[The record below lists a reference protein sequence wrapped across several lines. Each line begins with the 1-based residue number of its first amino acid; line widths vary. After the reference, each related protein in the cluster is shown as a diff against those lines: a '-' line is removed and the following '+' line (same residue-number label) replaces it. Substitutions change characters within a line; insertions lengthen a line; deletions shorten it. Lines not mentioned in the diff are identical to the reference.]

1 MDPNEAIPVEPSQRA
16 RMGSAMPEALRRR
29 VYGGLAYT
37 ATPLA
42 PIASYLLWRQFQEVG
57 NMSSLWMA
65 IAYGA
70 LSILLPCSLVA
81 LWMRR
86 TELAVKL
93 FAYPAALMLG
103 FQLSVSSQMLV
114 AVTITEMLLLFS
126 ICFVV
131 MEEEDLKLF
140 GTVQLSLALASWVAR
155 AWIMPAPLAF
165 PAWELFNKQVIP
177 LAIFLV
183 FQVAIL
189 FMAVQ
194 LKRLLAENNQALASL
209 KSQREELA
217 RKNDDLRLFFYAASH
232 DLRQP
237 LRQVLGFARLLE
249 KKHKA
254 SLADEAK
261 EYLGFIE
268 QVSGRM
274 EGLLDSLL
282 HYASLS
288 TKPLELGT
296 VDLNLSLEHAVQD
309 VKLDLGRA
317 QAQFDFGPL
326 PVVEGQ
332 ASLLEDVLKNL
343 LDNSAKYRHPDRVL
357 VLKVWAQEVEGGWQ
371 LSVDD
376 NGIGVPENLRA
387 GLFQV
392 FHRGHPIANYPGYG
406 IGLAYCRRVLE
417 LHGGWIRLGDK
428 EGPGALMELFLPR
441 VLPAQVGG
449 MDSPGLSSH

>member
-1 MDPNEAIPVEPSQRA
+1 MEPSEA
-16 RMGSAMPEALRRR
+16 RPKADRRSTGTAMPEALRRR

-42 PIASYLLWRQFQEVG
+42 PIASYLLWRQFIEVG
-57 NMSSLWMA
+57 NLSSLWMA
-65 IAYGA
+65 MAYGA
-70 LSILLPCSLVA
+70 LSVLLPCSLFA
-81 LWMRR
+81 LWARR
-86 TELAVKL
+86 TELAVRL

-103 FQLSVSSQMLV
+103 FQLSVSPRMLV
-114 AVTITEMLLLFS
+114 AVTVTEMLLLFS

-140 GTVQLSLALASWVAR
+140 GAVQVGLALAFWIAR

-165 PAWELFNKQVIP
+165 PAWEIFNKQVIP

-183 FQVAIL
+183 FQIAIL
-189 FMAVQ
+189 FMAMQ

-209 KSQREELA
+209 KEQREELA

-249 KKHKA
+249 KKHKD
-254 SLADEAK
+254 SLAEEAK

-282 HYASLS
+282 QYASLS
-288 TKPLELGT
+288 TTPLELGV

-309 VKLDLGRA
+309 VRLDLGQA
-317 QAQFDFGPL
+317 QAQFEFSPL
-326 PVVEGQ
+326 PSVQGQ
-332 ASLLEDVLKNL
+332 ASLLEDVFKNL

-357 VLKVWAQEVEGGWQ
+357 VLKVWAQEVQGGWQ
-371 LSVDD
+371 ISVDD
-376 NGIGVPENLRA
+376 NGIGVTDKLKP

-428 EGPGALMELFLPR
+428 EGAGARMEFFLPR
-441 VLPAQVGG
+441 VLPLQVGG
-449 MDSPGLSSH
+449 MDSPGFSSH